1 MYKVLLLNGSPRKEK
16 SCTLRVA
23 RKFAEGIKES
33 RECSIEEICLADCR
47 IKQCMGCLSCWG
59 RTAGECV
66 IKDDDIPMLKQKIMD
81 ADLIIEAF
89 PLYFFGMPGTVKV
102 FTDRMLSI
110 MNTYEGQLP
119 VEGTPFHGFRYDMS
133 GKRFAIVSTCGYAQ
147 TDLIYDS
154 LLSQLDCICGKENYY
169 ALLCPQGKLL
179 SIPELWERMETYL
192 EKYKAAGAEL
202 ATTGE
207 LSDETIKN
215 LRVAPLDERKFKILL
230 EMFWRNEK
238 SGKNV

>member
-1 MYKVLLLNGSPRKEK
+1 MYKVLLLNGSPRKEN

-23 RKFAEGIKES
+23 RKFVQGIKEA
-33 RECSIEEICLADCR
+33 RECSVEEVCLYDCR
-47 IKQCMGCLSCWG
+47 INQCTGCLSCWG

-66 IKDDDIPMLKQKIMD
+66 VKNDDIPMLKQKIME
-81 ADLIIEAF
+81 ADVIVEAF

-110 MNTYEGQLP
+110 MNTYKGQLP

-133 GKRFAIVSTCGYAQ
+133 GKHFVVISTCGYAQ
-147 TDLIYDS
+147 TDLIYDP
-154 LLSQLDCICGKENYY
+154 LLAQLDCICGKDNYY

-179 SIPELWERMETYL
+179 SIPELWERMETYI

-202 ATTGE
+202 AQSGE
-207 LSDETIKN
+207 ISSETVQN
-215 LRVAPLDERKFKILL
+215 LRVAPFDDRRFRILL
-230 EMFWRNEK
+230 DMFWKQEMGIK
-238 SGKNV
+238 DV